1 MLDVRVEK
9 IVPRGFGLAFAEGL
23 TVFVPLSAPGDT
35 IRVNLAQVRGNT
47 AFAEIEEV
55 LAPSPQRVE
64 GPCKYFGTCGGC
76 DFQQMSYADQLNAKV
91 DIIRDSLH
99 RIGKI
104 DWREI
109 PIIASPKELEY
120 RSRAQWHVNSRQ
132 RQIGY
137 YRRNSNDIVEI
148 EQCPKLT
155 DELNGVLAK
164 LRREIEWQEIW
175 SDKFHVEAASGDE
188 SKTSVYSTEFIDKT
202 EEISF
207 TAAGETYFYSA
218 QCFFQGNHFLIEKL
232 LDAALSGASGTR
244 ALDLYSGV
252 GLFALPM
259 ARKFEKVVA
268 VEDNEV
274 SIDFARRNIAHAS
287 LSNIELVRESVDRGV
302 FEIDTTDVDFILLDP
317 PRAGASN
324 KTMSK
329 IIDIG
334 AKDVS
339 YVSCDPSILARDLRK
354 FVDAGYEIESITA
367 VDLFPQTHHVE
378 TVVRLRRSKPSA

>member
-1 MLDVRVEK
+1 MLDVHVEK
-9 IVPRGFGLAFAEGL
+9 IVPRGFGLGFAEGL

-35 IRVNLAQVRGNT
+35 VRAKLTQIKGNA
-47 AFAEIEEV
+47 AFGEIEEV
-55 LAPSPQRVE
+55 VTPSLQRVE
-64 GPCKYFGTCGGC
+64 PPCKYFGTCGGC
-76 DFQQMSYADQLNAKV
+76 DFQQMGYADQLDAKV
-91 DIIRDSLH
+91 GIIRDCLH

-104 DWREI
+104 EWGEI
-109 PIIASPKELEY
+109 PIIASPKEFEY

-137 YRRNSNDIVEI
+137 YKRNSNDIVEI

-164 LRREIEWQEIW
+164 LRGEIEWQEIW
-175 SDKFHVEAASGDE
+175 SDKFHVEAASGDGG
-188 SKTSVYSTEFIDKT
+188 KTSGYSTEFVDKT

-207 TAAGETYFYSA
+207 SAAGETYFYSA

-232 LDAALSGASGTR
+232 LDAALSGASGPK

-259 ARKFEKVVA
+259 ARKFEKVIA

-274 SIDFARRNIAHAS
+274 SVDFAKRNVAHAG
-287 LSNIELVRESVDRGV
+287 LSNIELVRMSVDHGV

-324 KTMSK
+324 KTMAK

-334 AKDVS
+334 AKAIS

-354 FVDAGYEIESITA
+354 FADVGYEIDSITA
-367 VDLFPQTHHVE
+367 IDLFPQTHHVE
-378 TVVRLRRSKPSA
+378 TVVRLTRTFPNK